1 MRKVTGTELTLLPK
15 YSVPTPSLRS
25 LEQTRIPK
33 RQKRSRTPRIKECIY
48 GAFAGTILVM
58 LNAIEDRRE
67 EVGVLVEVGV
77 LRVEI
82 DVLGLRVLGG
92 LAMTG
97 LDSVRLRQHPSK
109 MSYVPREANKRTSS

>member
-1 MRKVTGTELTLLPK
+1 MKKVTGTELTLLPK

-58 LNAIEDRRE
+58 PNVIEDRRE
-67 EVGVLVEVGV
+67 EVGGLVEAGV

-82 DVLGLRVLGG
+82 DVLVLQVLGG

-97 LDSVRLRQHPSK
+97 LDGVRLKQHQSEIAVRTPRSK
-109 MSYVPREANKRTSS
+109 